1 MFRSWIE
8 YINFKNFENFFNKSL
23 QYKVKNCE
31 KKFFVENFLII
42 FDALGNFKKSEINQI
57 NINLNFFFNLKK
69 IFIFIFIFLLFI
81 I

>member
-8 YINFKNFENFFNKSL
+8 CINFKNFENFFNKSL
-23 QYKVKNCE
+23 QYKVKNFE
-31 KKFFVENFLII
+31 KKFFVENFLVL
-42 FDALGNFKKSEINQI
+42 FDALGNFKKSEINQM

-69 IFIFIFIFLLFI
+69 IFIFIFLFLFFI